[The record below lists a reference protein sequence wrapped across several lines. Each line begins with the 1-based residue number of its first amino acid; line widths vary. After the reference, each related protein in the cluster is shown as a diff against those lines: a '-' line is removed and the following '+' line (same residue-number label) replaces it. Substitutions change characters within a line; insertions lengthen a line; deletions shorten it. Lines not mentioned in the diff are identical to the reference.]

1 MVRARPA
8 AGITAGIILIF
19 TFRTAVATGTAAP
32 EVFAPGIISG
42 PEHDTAPAFTPDGRT
57 VYFSRSDG
65 NRSTLLVSHLRRAG
79 WTEPQTAPFSGTWS
93 DMEPAM
99 SPDGRFIVFVSNR
112 PVEEGGKPLDGFFNG
127 RAFPGGGGNLWRV
140 DAQGSGWS
148 QPARLP
154 EIVNNNTSTFAPAVA
169 TDGSLYFMH
178 PAAGSKRFQLFR
190 AQFEGGTYREPQA
203 LPFSDGSTTD
213 VDPAV
218 APDESFMVF
227 GSGRTPA
234 RSMDLFIVFR
244 KKAVWGT
251 PVHLGDL
258 VNSPGSDAEARLS
271 PDHKTL
277 YFSSERLASGDSSQP
292 RPSWDNGKYNI
303 WHVSLVP
310 WLKQRSDPSVRY

>member
-19 TFRTAVATGTAAP
+19 TFGTAVAAGTAAP

-127 RAFPGGGGNLWRV
+127 RAFPAGGGNLWRV
-140 DAQGSGWS
+140 DARGSGWS

-169 TDGSLYFMH
+169 IDGTLYFMH
-178 PAAGSKRFQLFR
+178 PAADSKRFQLFR
-190 AQFEGGTYREPQA
+190 AQFEGGTYREPQT

-244 KKAVWGT
+244 KKDVWGT

-277 YFSSERLASGDSSQP
+277 YLSSERLASGDSSQP
-292 RPSWDNGKYNI
+292 RPPWDNGKYNI

>member
-127 RAFPGGGGNLWRV
+127 RVFPAGGGNLWRV

-154 EIVNNNTSTFAPAVA
+154 EVVNNNTSTFAPAVA

-178 PAAGSKRFQLFR
+178 PAADSKRFQLFR

-234 RSMDLFIVFR
+234 KSMDLFIVFR

-271 PDHKTL
+271 PDHKRL